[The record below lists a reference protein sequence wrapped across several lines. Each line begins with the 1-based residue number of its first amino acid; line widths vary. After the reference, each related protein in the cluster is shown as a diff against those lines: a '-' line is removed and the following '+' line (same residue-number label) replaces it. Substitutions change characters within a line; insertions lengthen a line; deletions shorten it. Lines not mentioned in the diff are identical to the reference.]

1 MKQMIKAL
9 LLMVA
14 VMLPGL
20 AMAEAADSAAA
31 TASQSEVLWQAM
43 KEGAT
48 GYTTSQSEFHNQPI
62 NVYDERIIPLRNVL
76 MAPGLMAALFGMIAI
91 FVLFIMVNGI
101 SKLHGGFS
109 GKMVHR
115 WSKSDVAIH
124 WLGAI
129 PCILL
134 ILTGLMLIAGKFF
147 VEPVL
152 GQAAFASMMAIAK
165 PVHDYMAF
173 PFMAG
178 WLLMTVLWAKNQIP
192 AKYDIAWF
200 MVVGGYI
207 NFGPFKGKHP
217 DAGFANA
224 GEKLWFWAFALFGL
238 VISISGVVLMFPQY
252 VEPSRTLSLLA
263 IIAHGLSAIIICAF
277 SIVHIFMATVMSEG
291 GMDCM
296 VSGYCDEN
304 WAKQHHNLWF
314 DEIKANGTLKYKED

>member
-1 MKQMIKAL
+1 MIKAL

-20 AMAEAADSAAA
+20 AMAETADTAAA

-115 WSKSDVAIH
+115 WSKRDVAIH

-147 VEPVL
+147 VEPIL
-152 GQAAFASMMAIAK
+152 GQAAFASMMAVAK

-178 WLLMTVLWAKNQIP
+178 WLLMTLLWAKNQIP

-263 IIAHGLSAIIICAF
+263 IIAHGLSAIVLCAF